1 MMTTT
6 TMNRK
11 SNLSKPKIRRTVTFY
26 AVCWIIGI
34 GILLHWWGGV
44 ASADTHNEQ
53 YTVQSGDTLWNIA
66 QSHMSSMDT
75 RVAVDELMRVNH
87 INQAYIY
94 PGENIVL
101 PQK

>member
-6 TMNRK
+6 VART
-11 SNLSKPKIRRTVTFY
+11 STLSKPNTRRTVTLY
-26 AVCWIIGI
+26 AICWIIGI

-44 ASADTHNEQ
+44 ASADTHNGH

-87 INQAYIY
+87 ISQANIY
-94 PGENIVL
+94 PGEYIVL